1 MIVDFATK
9 KIESA
14 VNSANTDDMTEIE
27 RIIRRK
33 KAPCT
38 ADEILET
45 LNALEAADTLHEVP
59 PIPLHPHP

>member
-1 MIVDFATK
+1 MMTCQVSSESFA
-9 KIESA
+9 A
-14 VNSANTDDMTEIE
+14 
-27 RIIRRK
+27 

-59 PIPLHPHP
+59 LIPFHPHALEGKLKGSFLGLD